1 MFASVRSATLL
12 GVQGR
17 SVDVEVHVGLGLPG
31 FTIVGQPDET
41 CRESRDRVRAALLS
55 CGLEWPT
62 TRITV
67 NLAPSGERKHGASL
81 DLAIALGILA
91 ADGLVEAAALCD
103 HAFVAELGLDGSLRR
118 VRGAAPL
125 AFAAGDRVVVVAPPD
140 AAEAGAAAR
149 RGVRAAPHLRDVLE
163 CLAGR
168 RDWPDPAARRHAA
181 DVRPAAA
188 SSVGPAAASSAAP
201 DLADVHGQP
210 VARLALEIAAAG
222 RHHLLLVGP
231 PGAGKTMLAERLPG
245 LLPALTDE
253 QSVTAT
259 MVHSAAG
266 LEVPGGGLV
275 RRAPFRAPHHSSS
288 LVAMVGG
295 GTSAM
300 RPGEISL
307 ATHGVLFLDELGEFP
322 PAVLDALRQPLEEG
336 LVRVA
341 RARTA
346 VVMPAR
352 FLLVAATNPCP
363 CGEGTPGACICDD
376 AARARYLRR
385 FSGPLLDR
393 FDLRVT
399 VARPR
404 TDELLARARAED
416 SASVAARVASAERV
430 ALARQGCHN
439 AQLSGDALD
448 AHAPLDPAARAL
460 LRAELERGRLSGRG
474 YHRVR
479 RVARTVADLRG
490 APGVVDADHVAA
502 ALALRAAT
510 PTARTAPT

>member
-91 ADGLVEAAALCD
+91 ADGIVEPAALGEY
-103 HAFVAELGLDGSLRR
+103 AFVAELGLDGSLRR

-125 AFAAGDRVVVVAPPD
+125 AFAAGERVVVVAPPD

-149 RGVRAAPHLRDVLE
+149 RGVRAAPHLRDVVE
-163 CLAGR
+163 CVAGR
-168 RDWPDPAARRHAA
+168 RGWPDPAARRRTA
-181 DVRPAAA
+181 DPSQRPDRA
-188 SSVGPAAASSAAP
+188 SP

-275 RRAPFRAPHHSSS
+275 RRAPYRAPHHSSS

-363 CGEGTPGACICDD
+363 CGEGTPGACVCDD

-393 FDLRVT
+393 FDLRVA

-416 SASVAARVASAERV
+416 TATVAARVASAERV
-430 ALARQGCHN
+430 AVARQGCHN

-448 AHAPLDPAARAL
+448 AHAPLAPAAREL

-479 RVARTVADLRG
+479 RVARTVADLQG
-490 APGVVDADHVAA
+490 APPTVDADHVAS
-502 ALALRAAT
+502 ALALRA
-510 PTARTAPT
+510 PVPAPRASAP